1 MRRSRASLR
10 YPGGPMPSRHEDLL
24 AFALELAHAAEQ
36 VILPHYQRCV
46 VSLKADG
53 SEVTEA
59 DRAAEAVMRRMIG
72 ARFPAHA
79 ILGEE
84 EGGAMTPACPE
95 RWIIDPID
103 GTTSFAVG
111 APLFGT
117 LVAYVEDEEP
127 LVGVIHFPALGETVY
142 AARGL
147 GCRFQSRGAAPVPVR
162 VAPGVPLGEALVS
175 STGLHGSDILPGQ
188 VAYRLTPVIQ
198 RARKFRFYSDCLQHA
213 LLCRGNIHVA
223 IDTIMQPWDIAALV
237 PCVEEA
243 GGVVSTLDGR
253 REGVVF
259 GGSLLTS
266 CDRRLHDEVLAL
278 LA

>member
-1 MRRSRASLR
+1 MASRR
-10 YPGGPMPSRHEDLL
+10 EDLL
-24 AFALELAHAAEQ
+24 AFALDLARAAEKA
-36 VILPHYQRCV
+36 ILPHYQRCV

-59 DRAAEAVMRRMIG
+59 DRAGETVMRRMI
-72 ARFPAHA
+72 ADRFPTHA

-84 EGGAMTPACPE
+84 QGGAMTPSCPE
-95 RWIIDPID
+95 RWIIDPVD

-117 LVAYVEDEEP
+117 LVAFVEEEEP
-127 LVGVIHFPALGETVY
+127 VVGVIHFPALGETVY

-147 GCRFQSRGAAPVPVR
+147 GCRFQRGGDPPLSVRVAAPVPLR
-162 VAPGVPLGEALVS
+162 EALVS
-175 STGLHGSDILPGQ
+175 ATGVHGSDIQPGE

-198 RARKFRFYSDCLQHA
+198 RARKFRFFSDCLQHA
-213 LLCRGNIHVA
+213 LLCRGTIHAA

-253 REGVVF
+253 RQGLVF
-259 GGSLLTS
+259 GGSLLSS
-266 CDRRLHDEVLAL
+266 CDRRLHDEVLGL